1 MLGIVFV
8 TASNLFAVFPAQS
21 VRLAIDMVKENLS
34 IYSLYKSGM
43 LIQQVYDNL
52 GSILIYFTTLIIVLA
67 ILRGVFM
74 YFMRQTIIVM
84 SRDIEFDMKNE
95 IYQQYQKLNVS
106 FYRVNSTGDL
116 MARIS
121 EDVGRVRMYTGPAI
135 MYAINLIVTIILVLW
150 AMISVNAMLSFWV
163 ILPLPFLSYAIF
175 RVNSIINKRSD
186 AIQTKLSELTT
197 FVQEA
202 FSGIRVIKAFAVEEK
217 MHSEFGAAA
226 NDYKQKQLDLAKV
239 DAVFFPIMFFLTGLS
254 TLITIFVGG
263 FEVINGHASI
273 GNIAEFVIYVNMLMW
288 PVASLGYTTSLVQR
302 AAASQARINEFL
314 NIKPQIQNN
323 SNKPFTFNT
332 SITFNRVNFTYPQK
346 NKKALNNISFSIKKG
361 TILGI
366 LGATGSGKSTIAS
379 LLLRMY
385 EPNSGEILIDNT
397 NLNDVNL
404 TEYKN
409 SIGYVPQDV
418 YLFSD
423 SIKNNIQFG
432 KADASEPEI
441 EDAAKNA
448 QVLDNINNFADKFET
463 LLGERGITLSGGQ
476 KQRVAIA
483 RAFIKNPEIFLLDD
497 CLSAVDTETETKILD
512 NLKKIIEE
520 KTAIIISH
528 RVSSLRIAD
537 KIIVIDDG
545 CIIETGTH
553 QELMTQNGIY
563 AKAFF
568 KQQTEQ
574 ILEK

>member
-1 MLGIVFV
+1 M
-8 TASNLFAVFPAQS
+8 
-21 VRLAIDMVKENLS
+21 
-34 IYSLYKSGM
+34 
-43 LIQQVYDNL
+43 
-52 GSILIYFTTLIIVLA
+52 
-67 ILRGVFM
+67 
-74 YFMRQTIIVM
+74 
-84 SRDIEFDMKNE
+84 
-95 IYQQYQKLNVS
+95 
-106 FYRVNSTGDL
+106 
-116 MARIS
+116 
-121 EDVGRVRMYTGPAI
+121 
-135 MYAINLIVTIILVLW
+135 
-150 AMISVNAMLSFWV
+150 
-163 ILPLPFLSYAIF
+163 
-175 RVNSIINKRSD
+175 
-186 AIQTKLSELTT
+186 
-197 FVQEA
+197 
-202 FSGIRVIKAFAVEEK
+202 
-217 MHSEFGAAA
+217 
-226 NDYKQKQLDLAKV
+226 
-239 DAVFFPIMFFLTGLS
+239 
-254 TLITIFVGG
+254 
-263 FEVINGHASI
+263 
-273 GNIAEFVIYVNMLMW
+273 
-288 PVASLGYTTSLVQR
+288 
-302 AAASQARINEFL
+302 
-314 NIKPQIQNN
+314 
-323 SNKPFTFNT
+323 
-332 SITFNRVNFTYPQK
+332 
-346 NKKALNNISFSIKKG
+346 
-361 TILGI
+361 GI

-476 KQRVAIA
+476 KQRVALA

-563 AKAFF
+563 ATAFF